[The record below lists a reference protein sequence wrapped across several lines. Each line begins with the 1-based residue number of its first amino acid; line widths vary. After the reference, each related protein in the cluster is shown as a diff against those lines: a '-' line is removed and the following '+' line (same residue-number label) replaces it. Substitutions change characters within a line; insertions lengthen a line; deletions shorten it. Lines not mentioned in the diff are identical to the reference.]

1 MNRQKLLKYLKEA
14 LSTLLIVIIFANII
28 SYVRKPDIDSSK
40 IVNFSAY
47 NLDNTLIK
55 SQDITKPTL
64 IHIWATWCPTCKLEA
79 SNINRLSKSYNVIS
93 IAVKSG
99 SNEEIKKYMNEN
111 GYTFNVINDNS
122 GEISKKFSV
131 AAFPTTLIYDSK
143 QQLSFSEVGYTS
155 TIGLYLRMLMTN

>member
-1 MNRQKLLKYLKEA
+1 MNRKKLLKYLKEA

-40 IVNFSAY
+40 IVSFSGY

-111 GYTFNVINDNS
+111 EYTFNVINDNS
-122 GEISKKFSV
+122 GEISKKFNV
-131 AAFPTTLIYDSK
+131 AAFPTTLIYNSK
-143 QQLSFSEVGYTS
+143 QKLSFSEVGYTS